1 MPRHRRGPSR
11 RPYSPFDAFFDR
23 IIDDVLDKVED
34 ALAPTLEHLS
44 GQVARTVKEQVD
56 RAGAGAGA
64 GDNEQDH
71 RRPRGQR
78 SSQTRT
84 QTPPPPRTPHSPPKR
99 REPTLYDVLEV
110 SPRASRETIAA
121 AWRALA
127 KKLHPDVNKAHGSAE
142 AMKAVNL
149 AYEVL
154 SDPVRRRA
162 YDRGHGIA

>member
-1 MPRHRRGPSR
+1 MPKRRGPSR
-11 RPYSPFDAFFDR
+11 PHSPFDAFFDR

-56 RAGAGAGA
+56 RASAGAGA
-64 GDNEQDH
+64 SAQGH
-71 RRPRGQR
+71 PRPRSQR
-78 SSQTRT
+78 SSQGHT

-110 SPRASRETIAA
+110 SPRASQETITA
-121 AWRALA
+121 AWRAMA
-127 KKLHPDVNKAHGSAE
+127 KKLHPDVNKASGSAE

-154 SDPVRRRA
+154 NDPVRRRQ
-162 YDRGHGIA
+162 YDREHL